1 MLHIRGVINVAL
13 CWVLAN
19 VKIKRV
25 DFIGQKP
32 QTTVPG
38 THDQGEA
45 GRQRSRQTEETTVQ
59 IISKNVSKSAINV
72 S

>member
-1 MLHIRGVINVAL
+1 MHFRGVINVAL
-13 CWVLAN
+13 FWVLAI
-19 VKIKRV
+19 VKIWRV
-25 DFIGQKP
+25 DFVEKKP

-45 GRQRSRQTEETTVQ
+45 GRQRSRQTEQTAAQVIAE
-59 IISKNVSKSAINV
+59 NVSKSAINV